1 MPLNPGD
8 SLASTFDELGKGK
21 TYKKTKKKSGV
32 KKANKQ
38 RIAIALRLERDGKRQ
53 GRKR

>member
-21 TYKKTKKKSGV
+21 TYKKTKRKQGV

-38 RIAIALRLERDGKRQ
+38 RIAIALKTQRDGKQRS
-53 GRKR
+53 RKR